1 MKTILVCF
9 PDISGQG
16 ENLHLERERERE
28 REKEREGGRE
38 LIQNTEVGQSN
49 KSISARMS
57 TPDVGH

>member
-16 ENLHLERERERE
+16 ENLHLERER
-28 REKEREGGRE
+28 EREGGRE